1 MDSDPTEPPR
11 TDTASVDPSRAGY
24 ATGVA
29 QPGPAESVSVEKRP
43 SMLAYLLADIPTQ
56 QGVNGPGM

>member
-1 MDSDPTEPPR
+1 MRHLVEVHNVFILKQF

-43 SMLAYLLADIPTQ
+43 SMLAYLQRPF
-56 QGVNGPGM
+56 NGL